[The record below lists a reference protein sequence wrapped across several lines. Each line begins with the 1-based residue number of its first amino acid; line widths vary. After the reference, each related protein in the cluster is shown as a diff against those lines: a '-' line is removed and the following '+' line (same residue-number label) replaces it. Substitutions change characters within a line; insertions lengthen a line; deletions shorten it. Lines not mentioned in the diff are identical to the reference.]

1 MSSVNSKKDKHKENH
16 KAYQNQLAEYSIIK
30 EKSSKQ
36 QERKKRHMHIRKI
49 FH

>member
-30 EKSSKQ
+30 RKVFKATRKEKDTC
-36 QERKKRHMHIRKI
+36 I
-49 FH
+49 